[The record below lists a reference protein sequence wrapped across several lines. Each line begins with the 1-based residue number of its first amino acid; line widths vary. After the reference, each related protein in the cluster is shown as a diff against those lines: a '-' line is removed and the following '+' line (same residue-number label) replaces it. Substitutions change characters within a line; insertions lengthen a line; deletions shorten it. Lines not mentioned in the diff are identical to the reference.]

1 MIWEEERHKQLV
13 KQILKICVEQDM
25 TYEDL
30 EVIAASI
37 RDKVE
42 QHKKDSAKEKI
53 KIGGANDG
61 KYDNAC
67 VITQR

>member
-1 MIWEEERHKQLV
+1 MIWKEERHKQVV
-13 KQILKICVEQDM
+13 KQILKICFEQDM

-30 EVIAASI
+30 DVIAASI

-53 KIGGANDG
+53 K
-61 KYDNAC
+61 
-67 VITQR
+67 VLP